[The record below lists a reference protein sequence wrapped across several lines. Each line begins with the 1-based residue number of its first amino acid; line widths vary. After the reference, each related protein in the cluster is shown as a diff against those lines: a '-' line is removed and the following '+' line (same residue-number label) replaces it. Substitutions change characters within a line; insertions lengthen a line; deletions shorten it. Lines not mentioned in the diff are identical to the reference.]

1 MFLNNYE
8 IYSDER
14 GNVLYM
20 TIIFIG
26 KTQCKDGEWDETVC
40 IQTSSPPTSESFFVY
55 S

>member
-1 MFLNNYE
+1 MYKLNLKGNKSQMFLNNYE

-26 KTQCKDGEWDETVC
+26 KTQCKDGE
-40 IQTSSPPTSESFFVY
+40 
-55 S
+55 